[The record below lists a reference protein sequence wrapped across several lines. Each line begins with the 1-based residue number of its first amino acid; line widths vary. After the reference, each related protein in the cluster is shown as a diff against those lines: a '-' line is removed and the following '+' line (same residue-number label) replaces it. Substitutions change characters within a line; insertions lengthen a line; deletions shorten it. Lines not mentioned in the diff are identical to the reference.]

1 MESRVDLSVPSNLPL
16 GIQYQLNELIQ
27 DYKQE
32 NLTIKGYQTKRR
44 QLLENYELQT
54 NSSKI
59 SLSSSL
65 YSRDTSTIDLE
76 RPNDPS
82 RFSNS
87 RPTSSYVTSTKG
99 KERQTNTH
107 YRSFSDDLM
116 TSPNYNTT
124 SRLSN
129 IIAHK
134 TMRQNSVYR
143 VTTMNSASKNSL
155 PLASPAKFKRKSQ
168 YSLASSVDDAS
179 LSGQSEMEGSY
190 TPMIPL
196 LPRKPSYV
204 SPENKEVETIAKEF
218 LPSILR
224 KRFEY
229 FNGQTAMISINNK
242 GKETFITWDK
252 LYLRAAKVAHE
263 LTKEQLYKMDKVLL
277 WYNMEDSIE
286 FAVALF
292 GCFIAGMVA
301 VPVSFQTYSLSDIIE
316 IIRMTGAKLILISNN
331 CQKQLDNLHSTSNHN
346 KVKLVKSEVFKSVK
360 FLKTDDLGIYSK
372 AKKSV
377 PIFET
382 PNIMYIEFTR
392 TPLGR
397 LSGVVMKHKVLM
409 DQLSLLALI
418 LNSRVMPH
426 WKRKNNVIVPLK
438 QKSLNVT
445 SVADRF
451 VVMSSLDPTRSSGLI
466 FGVLFNLFS
475 GALLIAANSQIL
487 QTPGGYEHLI
497 DKYRADVLLNDQLQ
511 LKQVVINYLENP
523 ELTLTKKHKIDFSC
537 IKYCLTS
544 CNTIDTDVTDMV
556 IHKWLKNLG
565 CIDASLCYSPMLTL
579 TDFGGLF
586 FSLRDELGN
595 LDNFPVHD
603 SKLRLQDE
611 LYISREKLKKNI
623 IEPSVTAMIN
633 SSSSFKDYL
642 KVEPFGFPIPGSILC
657 VVDPDDNTLV
667 NDLTVGEIWI
677 SSDKLTDEF
686 YQMDKINEFV
696 FKAKLNFNKMFAF
709 AKSDE
714 YIDTNDDFKN
724 SLERVET
731 IYNICPKA
739 THFLR
744 TKLMGFVFNG
754 KIYVLSLVEDMFLQ
768 NRLVR
773 LPNWAHTSNLLHT
786 KPEKKDKNYT
796 SELKDSAQSSLHTR
810 NREENKK
817 LIKRSVESHY
827 LQQITETL
835 VRTVNTV
842 FEAVTFEL
850 NHHKEEHFL
859 VLVVE
864 SSLARDPRRVNYD
877 KDEHLLEISNKEKFN
892 TEKKMNELTDQIF
905 RILWIFHKIQ
915 PMCVLV
921 VPRNTLPRRYCSL
934 ELATST
940 VVKKFYNGELDDSFA
955 KFQFDNVILD
965 YIPHSSYYNESIFS
979 EHLSALRFKA
989 LKEAIDVRQDDSMP
1003 YENDNWQASGINFKD
1018 FSIDDK
1024 SGKSMKSFH
1033 SILEILEFRIS
1044 ASPND
1049 LAFNDGG
1056 SSSKTTSGNTS
1067 NNIHKKVS
1075 WKAFEVICASFLRK
1089 IVVSKTPLKPSDC
1102 VIIMADNSVEYIA
1115 MIYACFY
1122 CNFIVI
1128 PVPSV
1133 TVENANK
1140 IIGPL
1145 VKIIKNYKVKRIFMD
1160 AKNYVL
1166 VDSHNIVSKIFKT
1179 YKQNFPKITVFS
1191 KVKRKNTLTLS
1202 IFKKTLRE
1210 KYSLKGKKH
1219 NNSPC
1224 FVWTNLMSS
1233 TEQDIHPTMT
1243 HSTFLKTCKILKE
1256 TLNMSN
1262 DRVIFSL
1269 CPDSSISS
1277 FTINNLLGV
1286 FIGCPTNLF
1295 NISDFKNDPVDF
1307 LIGIQNLNVKEI
1319 YLPLSVLS
1327 TVLEKANQLL
1337 ENNKK
1342 AGYQNTTKKNSN
1354 STSLLRSDFLRN
1366 VQNLIIP
1373 FSGRPNSAMI
1383 EKLLKRYSNVMI
1395 STNQICCTYEHKF
1408 NPIISMQT
1416 GIDTIPK
1423 YMYLDPTALREGI
1436 IDEISLT
1443 EVGSEGYIRIQD
1455 SGCVPYCTDVTIV
1468 NPETEVP
1475 CIDGE
1480 YGEIWCCSEA
1490 NVYSYYLSDK
1500 KLRKDPFITSQFSS
1514 KLKGEADKGLTYL
1527 RTGDFGFIKSVN
1539 FVDHNGVLNRKKLL
1553 FILGSMNETVE
1564 ILGLT
1569 HFVIDLEQ
1577 TVKNVHSS
1585 ISDCYIAKM
1594 GGLLVCLIRTRD
1606 RLLSKYANLCALIT
1620 SSLLDKHGVILDMC
1634 AFVRVPKFN
1643 DSTSPAPPNW
1653 SKERLSLFKRWLQC
1667 ELQIDSQFGI
1677 NYGENISMYLLS
1689 EFENN

>member
-565 CIDASLCYSPMLTL
+565 
-579 TDFGGLF
+579 F
-586 FSLRDELGN
+586 
-595 LDNFPVHD
+595 HD

-724 SLERVET
+724 SLER
-731 IYNICPKA
+731 
-739 THFLR
+739 
-744 TKLMGFVFNG
+744 
-754 KIYVLSLVEDMFLQ
+754 
-768 NRLVR
+768 
-773 LPNWAHTSNLLHT
+773 
-786 KPEKKDKNYT
+786 DKNYT

-940 VVKKFYNGELDDSFA
+940 VVKKFYNGELDASFA

-1067 NNIHKKVS
+1067 NNIHK
-1075 WKAFEVICASFLRK
+1075 
-1089 IVVSKTPLKPSDC
+1089 
-1102 VIIMADNSVEYIA
+1102 
-1115 MIYACFY
+1115 
-1122 CNFIVI
+1122 
-1128 PVPSV
+1128 
-1133 TVENANK
+1133 
-1140 IIGPL
+1140 
-1145 VKIIKNYKVKRIFMD
+1145 KVKRIFMD